1 MLERTCRQLQVY
13 LSKRSRPT
21 PTIRIKEEP
30 GAFAWTTL
38 MEKGAQEE
46 RNEKVNILQA
56 INLAKDKAVHCGGG
70 VR

>member
-1 MLERTCRQLQVY
+1 
-13 LSKRSRPT
+13 
-21 PTIRIKEEP
+21 
-30 GAFAWTTL
+30 